1 MAITLLSPLNN
12 VFRRDVA
19 VDASDLT
26 DPTDANCLIAGQWV
40 NIDSNGN
47 AADQPISAHSSQTP
61 AMYQVFTDK
70 GDYSAQA
77 LGKVTILNS
86 FDYIAETDQY
96 TASPTISVGS
106 YLAVHTDGTLIAT
119 TTNKDLVVAIA
130 LAAPTS
136 AGILKYQRVSPFRYL
151 A

>member
-1 MAITLLSPLNN
+1 MALTLLSPLNN

-47 AADQPISAHSSQTP
+47 AADQPIGATLNQTP
-61 AMYQVFTDK
+61 NMYQVFTEK

-77 LGKVTILNS
+77 LRKVTILNS
-86 FDYIAETDQY
+86 FDYIAETDQING
-96 TASPTISVGS
+96 AISAGD
-106 YLAVHTDGTLIAT
+106 YLTVHTDGTLKAT

-130 LAAPTS
+130 LAGTTS
-136 AGILKYQRVSPFRYL
+136 AGILKYQRVSPFRYI